1 MWQWTG
7 FAVYPGTDP
16 REIFLRPSHE
26 HVRYINIY
34 IYVCVCLLMYIYI
47 YTRLRLRSIFLFFS
61 HVRHSVSFR
70 LIALIFPVV
79 HGFIASPLR
88 IRWWRVNI
96 GKILV
101 TSSKTKCQDTS
112 KVPSIRKNT
121 KNVGFHHHQQQ
132 PKPNHP
138 LLRIVTVRSLRR
150 KRRRNWIYSMPK
162 LRPIPCINRVVNY
175 GTGILGSSAISRSI

>member
-1 MWQWTG
+1 MAAG
-7 FAVYPGTDP
+7 
-16 REIFLRPSHE
+16 
-26 HVRYINIY
+26 
-34 IYVCVCLLMYIYI
+34 
-47 YTRLRLRSIFLFFS
+47 
-61 HVRHSVSFR
+61 
-70 LIALIFPVV
+70 FPVWSCSV
-79 HGFIASPLR
+79 PRNRSKTSIRTIVPRTSVPESIASQMP

-162 LRPIPCINRVVNY
+162 LRPIRCINRVVNY